1 MNYYDI
7 LGVKTTSTDSEI
19 KSAYRKLS
27 KKYHPDVQQGK
38 SDDEIKQAADKFKE
52 ITQAY
57 DTLSD
62 KQKRAEYDN
71 NNINNVYHNFNEK
84 VYDDLYKEILQEK
97 LRRKFENSQQKG
109 KDSPLLYDTKT
120 IKISFASWI
129 KDTTIKYMGIKQED
143 CPVCHG
149 KGGYGDITC
158 VQCKGLG
165 YVERNVEEN
174 FVIKKYTI
182 PHNIYVPV
190 GDDNIKSLR
199 DKSYVTLKRM
209 GSLSSYT
216 NLRKDIHV
224 NIDVELPKDVT
235 LSLSMPRNIPWSDD
249 VPVFEYKV
257 TQTVKVNWLDAILGT
272 NMIVTLADNT
282 TKDITLKECTK
293 NGKVYRISNYT
304 KDNERFHLG
313 NLKMTYDVIIEYD
326 MPASLTDHE
335 RSVLNQLRHETL

>member
-1 MNYYDI
+1 MNYYEI
-7 LGVKTTSTDSEI
+7 LGVKNTATDREI

-57 DTLSD
+57 DILSD
-62 KQKRAEYDN
+62 KQKREEYD
-71 NNINNVYHNFNEK
+71 NNINNVYHIFNENG
-84 VYDDLYKEILQEK
+84 YDDLYEEILREK
-97 LRRKFENSQQKG
+97 IRRKYENSQKKG
-109 KDSPLLYDTKT
+109 WNDLRSYDTKT

-129 KDTTIKYMGIKQED
+129 KDTTIKYKGIKQED

-149 KGGYGDITC
+149 KGRYGDTTC
-158 VQCKGLG
+158 VQCKGFG
-165 YVERNVEEN
+165 YVEREVEEN

-182 PHNIYVPV
+182 PHNINV
-190 GDDNIKSLR
+190 DDNIKSLR
-199 DKSYVTLKRM
+199 DKSCVKLKRM
-209 GSLSSYT
+209 GSLIPYT

-224 NIDVELPKDVT
+224 NVDVELPKDVT
-235 LSLSMPRNIPWSDD
+235 LSLSMVRNTPWSDD
-249 VPVFEYKV
+249 IPVFDYKV
-257 TQTVKVNWLDAILGT
+257 TQKIKVNWLDAILGT
-272 NMIVTLADNT
+272 TMSVTLADNT

-304 KDNERFHLG
+304 IDNERFHFG

-326 MPASLTDHE
+326 MPVSLTDHE

>member
-7 LGVKTTSTDSEI
+7 LGVKNTATDSEI

-62 KQKRAEYDN
+62 KQKREEYD
-71 NNINNVYHNFNEK
+71 NNINNVYHNFNEN
-84 VYDDLYKEILQEK
+84 VYNDFYKEILREK

-109 KDSPLLYDTKT
+109 WDGSQLYDTKT

-129 KDTTIKYMGIKQED
+129 KDTTIKYKGIKQED

-149 KGGYGDITC
+149 NGRYGDTTC

-165 YVERNVEEN
+165 YTEREVEEN

-182 PHNIYVPV
+182 PHNIYA
-190 GDDNIKSLR
+190 DDNINSLR
-199 DKSYVTLKRM
+199 DKSCVKLKRM
-209 GSLSSYT
+209 GSLIPYT

-224 NIDVELPKDVT
+224 NVDVELPKDVT
-235 LSLSMPRNIPWSDD
+235 LSLSMVKNMLWGDD

-257 TQTVKVNWLDAILGT
+257 TQKVKVNWLDAILGT
-272 NMIVTLADNT
+272 NMTVTLADNT

-293 NGKVYRISNYT
+293 NGKVFRISNYT
-304 KDNERFHLG
+304 IDNERFHLG